1 MAAMLPRGAHGS
13 ETAGLLTAVPSLGHD
28 LRRAMSEGTNG
39 GRAGPALL
47 RTLADL
53 LTC

>member
-13 ETAGLLTAVPSLGHD
+13 QAAGLLTAVSSLDHD

-39 GRAGPALL
+39 GRAGSALL
-47 RTLADL
+47 QTLGKR
-53 LTC
+53 CC

>member
-13 ETAGLLTAVPSLGHD
+13 QAAGLLTAVPSLDHD

-39 GRAGPALL
+39 GRAGSALL
-47 RTLADL
+47 QTLGDR
-53 LTC
+53 LTH